1 MKALIIAIMLIG
13 MAGAVGGPAG
23 VVLNTEKMPVPTID
37 LSGVNAEVFNATEF
51 DNGDIGT
58 GHYFSEL
65 VTLKQATGPT
75 DLELQNWSEEWIE
88 LPSSFVRN

>member
-13 MAGAVGGPAG
+13 VAGGINGPAG

-37 LSGVNAEVFNATEF
+37 LRGVSSEVFNSTAF
-51 DNGDIGT
+51 DNGDMGT
-58 GHYFSEL
+58 THYFSEL
-65 VTLKQATGPT
+65 VTLKQSTGPT
-75 DLELQNWSEEWIE
+75 DLELQNWSEEWVE